1 MAYEDYEDKSFKIDD
16 NYFKVV
22 IPDLDPG
29 KDVPIQIRWQ
39 YADKTYGGWSN
50 SKTLNV
56 PEISRPEVSSVT
68 TEWVGTSLKITW
80 QKTSELANG
89 YQIYLTNGLTTASWT
104 RSVDKTQATQTFI
117 LSFEENKANFGGIFR
132 TSFTGFLKSTYI
144 DNTTDGV
151 AFSTAAYTD
160 AVCALSI
167 LNTDWS
173 LVSIAN
179 GFTVAWTVNSVS
191 YPTYQY
197 TEVWISDA
205 EAGTYTK
212 EYSGVGPATIKVA
225 TLATNY
231 VKIKH
236 FSASGCSTSFSN
248 VRTVSAYDPISFDAT
263 PPNNTFTLGTATVTD
278 DSNGLFTFDKKVLF
292 TWTENADTDTAG
304 YRIRFRIAGSG
315 DPYTYM
321 SVPGKTKTS
330 TYLYGLKGGQTY
342 EIGVSTFDIYGNTNE
357 TQWQTYPNI
366 VAPASTS
373 LVPDAAITAGDM
385 KLGYGIGGSNTQKG
399 LYIAPDNYWYVQG
412 NTNVSSAARLSVGG
426 TSDKLVWDGTN
437 LTITGTVYAN
447 AGRFTGSIDVGS
459 STVAGQLRV
468 YAGSNK
474 FEVGKLTNTSGQ
486 YIEEFGIQGTNSS
499 GKLFQ
504 LDTINGIVTNKGTIG
519 GWTINETTITKN
531 QTSLGSDGSITA
543 GSSGQ
548 FQVTTAG
555 ALTATNATILGS
567 VKATGGGFG
576 TFDSSFNIVKG
587 WTIGA
592 ATLTSTGQ
600 ASGTTQIIL
609 NGETGT
615 ISGGLISGTKI
626 EGSQL
631 GVYGSPGASGATI
644 TTDPSPSGD
653 NDSGVTGGTST
664 SGGNGTNVTL
674 TIRDGEIN
682 ADKSLLIK
690 SGNTTEIWT
699 GGSKAAA
706 FSSTYSSINFTTGIY
721 LGSPTSESGVQNHT
735 SPYITI
741 DSRMRLRQGA
751 PLTYPNGSAGAYIR
765 NIYIKNTI
773 VLIFIISIILTFRK
787 VIIRFIKPL

>member
-56 PEISRPEVSSVT
+56 PAISRPEVSSVT

-80 QKTSELANG
+80 QKTSDLANG

-104 RSVDKTQATQTFI
+104 KSVDKTQATQTFI

-132 TSFTGFLKSTYI
+132 TSFTGFLKSTFI

-167 LNTDWS
+167 ANTDWS

-179 GFTVAWTVNSVS
+179 GFTVAWTVNNVT

-205 EAGTYTK
+205 ESGTYTK

-225 TLATNY
+225 TLAVNY

-248 VRTVSAYDPISFDAT
+248 VRTVSAYDPISFDSN
-263 PPNNTFTLGTATVTD
+263 PPTNTFTLGTATVTD

-292 TWTENADTDTAG
+292 TWTENSDTDTAG

-321 SVPGKTKTS
+321 SVPGKSKTS

-357 TQWQTYPNI
+357 TQWRTYPNI

-426 TSDKLVWDGTN
+426 TTDKMVWDGSN
-437 LTITGTVYAN
+437 LSITGTVYAN

-504 LDTINGIVTNKGTIG
+504 LDTVSGIVTNKGTIG
-519 GWTINETTITKN
+519 GWSITETTIAKN
-531 QTSLGSDGSITA
+531 QTSLGADGSITA

-555 ALTATNATILGS
+555 ALTATNATILGTIRAS
-567 VKATGGGFG
+567 GGGFG
-576 TFDSSFNIVKG
+576 TFDSNFNIVKG
-587 WTIGA
+587 WSFSNGA

-631 GVYGSPGASGATI
+631 GVYGSPGAGGAT
-644 TTDPSPSGD
+644 TGEEPNTE
-653 NDSGVTGGTST
+653 NDSGGFGGTGS
-664 SGGNGTNVTL
+664 SGGSGSAVTL

-690 SGNTTEIWT
+690 SGNTTEIYT

-706 FSSTYSSINFTTGIY
+706 FSSTYSSLNFSTGLYI
-721 LGSPTSESGVQNHT
+721 GTSTSENGVQTHT
-735 SPYITI
+735 SPYISV
-741 DSRMRLRQGA
+741 DARMRLRRGA
-751 PLTYPNGSAGAYIR
+751 PLFYPGGSAGAYIR
-765 NIYIKNTI
+765 NIYIKDTDNNPSPSTGYI
-773 VLIFIISIILTFRK
+773 GDVFIAY
-787 VIIRFIKPL
+787 

>member
-1 MAYEDYEDKSFKIDD
+1 
-16 NYFKVV
+16 
-22 IPDLDPG
+22 
-29 KDVPIQIRWQ
+29 
-39 YADKTYGGWSN
+39 
-50 SKTLNV
+50 
-56 PEISRPEVSSVT
+56 
-68 TEWVGTSLKITW
+68 
-80 QKTSELANG
+80 
-89 YQIYLTNGLTTASWT
+89 
-104 RSVDKTQATQTFI
+104 
-117 LSFEENKANFGGIFR
+117 
-132 TSFTGFLKSTYI
+132 
-144 DNTTDGV
+144 
-151 AFSTAAYTD
+151 
-160 AVCALSI
+160 
-167 LNTDWS
+167 
-173 LVSIAN
+173 
-179 GFTVAWTVNSVS
+179 
-191 YPTYQY
+191 
-197 TEVWISDA
+197 
-205 EAGTYTK
+205 
-212 EYSGVGPATIKVA
+212 
-225 TLATNY
+225 
-231 VKIKH
+231 
-236 FSASGCSTSFSN
+236 
-248 VRTVSAYDPISFDAT
+248 
-263 PPNNTFTLGTATVTD
+263 
-278 DSNGLFTFDKKVLF
+278 
-292 TWTENADTDTAG
+292 
-304 YRIRFRIAGSG
+304 
-315 DPYTYM
+315 M

-399 LYIAPDNYWYVQG
+399 LYIAPDNYCYVQG

-631 GVYGSPGASGATI
+631 GVYGSPGAGGAT
-644 TTDPSPSGD
+644 
-653 NDSGVTGGTST
+653 NST
-664 SGGNGTNVTL
+664 SL
-674 TIRDGEIN
+674 SLILEILLN
-682 ADKSLLIK
+682 SEMKS
-690 SGNTTEIWT
+690 
-699 GGSKAAA
+699 
-706 FSSTYSSINFTTGIY
+706 
-721 LGSPTSESGVQNHT
+721 
-735 SPYITI
+735 
-741 DSRMRLRQGA
+741 
-751 PLTYPNGSAGAYIR
+751 
-765 NIYIKNTI
+765 
-773 VLIFIISIILTFRK
+773 
-787 VIIRFIKPL
+787 

>member
-56 PEISRPEVSSVT
+56 PQISRPEVSSVT

-104 RSVDKTQATQTFI
+104 KSVDKTQATQTFI

-179 GFTVAWTVNSVS
+179 GFTIAWTANSVS

-631 GVYGSPGASGATI
+631 GVYGSPGAGGAT
-644 TTDPSPSGD
+644 TGEEPNTE
-653 NDSGVTGGTST
+653 NDSGGFGGTGSAGG
-664 SGGNGTNVTL
+664 SGSAVTL

-690 SGNTTEIWT
+690 SGNTTEIYT

-706 FSSTYSSINFTTGIY
+706 FSSTYSSLNFTTGLY
-721 LGSPTSESGVQNHT
+721 VGASTSENGVQTHT
-735 SPYITI
+735 SPYVSI
-741 DSRMRLRQGA
+741 DARMRLRRGA
-751 PLTYPNGSAGAYIR
+751 PLFYPGGSAGAYIR
-765 NIYIKNTI
+765 NIYIKDTDNNPSPSTGYI
-773 VLIFIISIILTFRK
+773 GDVFIAY
-787 VIIRFIKPL
+787 

>member
-104 RSVDKTQATQTFI
+104 KSVDKTQATQTFI

-151 AFSTAAYTD
+151 AFSTSAYTD
-160 AVCALSI
+160 AVCSLSI
-167 LNTDWS
+167 SNTDWS

-179 GFTVAWTVNSVS
+179 GFTIAWTANNVS

-548 FQVTTAG
+548 FTVTTAG
-555 ALTATNATILGS
+555 ALTATSATIRGI
-567 VKATGGGFG
+567 VKATDGGFG
-576 TFDSSFNIVKG
+576 TFDANNNIVKG
-587 WTIGA
+587 WTIGS
-592 ATLTSTGQ
+592 ATLTSTGA

-631 GVYGSPGASGATI
+631 GVYGSPGAGGAT
-644 TTDPSPSGD
+644 TGEEPNTE
-653 NDSGVTGGTST
+653 NDSGGFGGTGSAGG
-664 SGGNGTNVTL
+664 SGSAVTL

-690 SGNTTEIWT
+690 SGNTTEIYT

-706 FSSTYSSINFTTGIY
+706 FSSTYSSLNFTTGLY
-721 LGSPTSESGVQNHT
+721 VGASTSENGVQTHT
-735 SPYITI
+735 SPYVSI
-741 DSRMRLRQGA
+741 DARMRLRRGA
-751 PLTYPNGSAGAYIR
+751 PLFYPGGSAGAYIR
-765 NIYIKNTI
+765 NIYIKDTDNNPSPSTGYI
-773 VLIFIISIILTFRK
+773 GDVFIAY
-787 VIIRFIKPL
+787 

>member
-160 AVCALSI
+160 AVCTLSI

-631 GVYGSPGASGATI
+631 GVYGSPGAGGAT
-644 TTDPSPSGD
+644 TGEEPNTE
-653 NDSGVTGGTST
+653 NDSGGFGGTGT
-664 SGGNGTNVTL
+664 AGGSGSAVTL

-690 SGNTTEIWT
+690 SGNTTEIYT

-706 FSSTYSSINFTTGIY
+706 FSSTYSSLNFTTGLY
-721 LGSPTSESGVQNHT
+721 VGASTSENGVQTHT
-735 SPYITI
+735 SPYVSI
-741 DSRMRLRQGA
+741 DARMRLRRGA
-751 PLTYPNGSAGAYIR
+751 PLFYPGGSAGAYIR
-765 NIYIKNTI
+765 NIYIKDTDNNPSPSTGYI
-773 VLIFIISIILTFRK
+773 GDVFIAY
-787 VIIRFIKPL
+787 

>member
-104 RSVDKTQATQTFI
+104 KSVDKTQATQTFI

-151 AFSTAAYTD
+151 AFSTSAYTD
-160 AVCALSI
+160 AVCSLSI
-167 LNTDWS
+167 SNTDWS

-179 GFTVAWTVNSVS
+179 GFTIAWTANNVS

-205 EAGTYTK
+205 ESGTYTK

-321 SVPGKTKTS
+321 SVPGKSKTS

-357 TQWQTYPNI
+357 TQWRTYPNI

-592 ATLTSTGQ
+592 ATLTSTGA

-631 GVYGSPGASGATI
+631 GVYGSPGAGGAT
-644 TTDPSPSGD
+644 TGEEPNTED
-653 NDSGVTGGTST
+653 DSGGFGGTGSTGG
-664 SGGNGTNVTL
+664 SGSAVTL

-690 SGNTTEIWT
+690 SGSTTEIYT

-706 FSSTYSSINFTTGIY
+706 FSSTYSSLNFTTGLY
-721 LGSPTSESGVQNHT
+721 VGASTSENGVQTHT
-735 SPYITI
+735 SPYVSI
-741 DSRMRLRQGA
+741 DARMRLRRGA
-751 PLTYPNGSAGAYIR
+751 PLFYPGGTNAGAYIR
-765 NIYIKNTI
+765 NIYIKSTNASTI
-773 VLIFIISIILTFRK
+773 SPTTGYIGDVFIAY
-787 VIIRFIKPL
+787 

>member
-600 ASGTTQIIL
+600 ARHAAEL
-609 NGETGT
+609 W
-615 ISGGLISGTKI
+615 SGGR
-626 EGSQL
+626 
-631 GVYGSPGASGATI
+631 SPRFYAGWI
-644 TTDPSPSGD
+644 
-653 NDSGVTGGTST
+653 GGCH
-664 SGGNGTNVTL
+664 
-674 TIRDGEIN
+674 
-682 ADKSLLIK
+682 
-690 SGNTTEIWT
+690 
-699 GGSKAAA
+699 
-706 FSSTYSSINFTTGIY
+706 SST
-721 LGSPTSESGVQNHT
+721 
-735 SPYITI
+735 
-741 DSRMRLRQGA
+741 
-751 PLTYPNGSAGAYIR
+751 
-765 NIYIKNTI
+765 
-773 VLIFIISIILTFRK
+773 
-787 VIIRFIKPL
+787 RFA

>member
-609 NGETGT
+609 NGWEYTEAQV
-615 ISGGLISGTKI
+615 LA
-626 EGSQL
+626 EQQL
-631 GVYGSPGASGATI
+631 
-644 TTDPSPSGD
+644 
-653 NDSGVTGGTST
+653 
-664 SGGNGTNVTL
+664 
-674 TIRDGEIN
+674 E
-682 ADKSLLIK
+682 KSLIQK
-690 SGNTTEIWT
+690 TTLE
-699 GGSKAAA
+699 
-706 FSSTYSSINFTTGIY
+706 
-721 LGSPTSESGVQNHT
+721 
-735 SPYITI
+735 
-741 DSRMRLRQGA
+741 
-751 PLTYPNGSAGAYIR
+751 
-765 NIYIKNTI
+765 
-773 VLIFIISIILTFRK
+773 VLEELELLEDLDLLL
-787 VIIRFIKPL
+787 P

>member
-631 GVYGSPGASGATI
+631 GVYGSPGAGGAT
-644 TTDPSPSGD
+644 TGEEPNTE
-653 NDSGVTGGTST
+653 NDSGGFGGTGT
-664 SGGNGTNVTL
+664 AGGSGSAVTL

-690 SGNTTEIWT
+690 SGNTTEIYT

-706 FSSTYSSINFTTGIY
+706 FSSTYSSLNFTTGLY
-721 LGSPTSESGVQNHT
+721 VGASTSENGVQTHT
-735 SPYITI
+735 SPYVSI
-741 DSRMRLRQGA
+741 DARMRLRRGA
-751 PLTYPNGSAGAYIR
+751 PLFYPGGSAGAYIR
-765 NIYIKNTI
+765 NIYIKDTDNNPSPSTGYI
-773 VLIFIISIILTFRK
+773 GDVFIAY
-787 VIIRFIKPL
+787 

>member
-104 RSVDKTQATQTFI
+104 KSVDKTQATQTFI

-151 AFSTAAYTD
+151 AFSTSAYTD
-160 AVCALSI
+160 AVCSLSI
-167 LNTDWS
+167 SNTDWS

-179 GFTVAWTVNSVS
+179 GFTIAWTANNVS

-357 TQWQTYPNI
+357 TQWRTYPNI

-631 GVYGSPGASGATI
+631 GVYGSPGAGGAT
-644 TTDPSPSGD
+644 TGEEPNTE
-653 NDSGVTGGTST
+653 NDSGGFGGTGSAGG
-664 SGGNGTNVTL
+664 SGSAVTL

-690 SGNTTEIWT
+690 SGNTTEIYT

-706 FSSTYSSINFTTGIY
+706 FSSTYSSLNFTTGLY
-721 LGSPTSESGVQNHT
+721 VGASTSENGVQTHT
-735 SPYITI
+735 SPYVSI
-741 DSRMRLRQGA
+741 DARMRLRRGA
-751 PLTYPNGSAGAYIR
+751 PLFYPGGSAGAYIR
-765 NIYIKNTI
+765 NIYIKDTDNNPSPSTGYI
-773 VLIFIISIILTFRK
+773 GDVFIAY
-787 VIIRFIKPL
+787 